1 MMKTNAQAGL
11 TLLEVLASI
20 VIVGLIVTT
29 FFGFFSQSMLFSS
42 KNEEDLQAIN
52 IARKVLVVVQE
63 AKASDLNQL
72 NNAMK
77 SKIGIKN
84 DESSLSYYIEDKKNN
99 KYYVKV
105 DPILDKAT
113 YSLTPI
119 SVKVSATPFED
130 ENAKIT
136 ETFGYIKGI
145 AHE

>member
-1 MMKTNAQAGL
+1 MKTNTQAGL

-42 KNEEDLQAIN
+42 KNEENLQAIN
-52 IARKVLVVVQE
+52 IARKILVVVQE
-63 AKASDLNQL
+63 AKVSDLDRLDNDT
-72 NNAMK
+72 K
-77 SKIGIKN
+77 SEIGIKN
-84 DESSLSYYIEDKKNN
+84 DDPSLPYYIEDKKNN

-105 DPILDKAT
+105 EPILDKAT

-119 SVKVSATPFED
+119 SVQVSTTPFED

-136 ETFGYIKGI
+136 ETFGYVKGV

>member
-29 FFGFFSQSMLFSS
+29 FFGFFSQSMLFST

-105 DPILDKAT
+105 KSISEAT

-119 SVKVSATPFED
+119 SVQVCTTPCD
-130 ENAKIT
+130 DVNAKIT
-136 ETFGYIKGI
+136 ETFGYIKGV